1 MKKIVLAY
9 SGGLD
14 TSYCLKKLSIDN
26 EVHAVNINTG
36 GYTIEESNKIKDKA
50 IKLGAYSFTTID
62 AVDLFYNTIIK
73 YLVFGN
79 VLRNNTYPLSV
90 SSERTVQAME

>member
-26 EVHAVNINTG
+26 FELITNNPLKTKALKLAGFNFEIVQVEATITNHNIN
-36 GYTIEESNKIKDKA
+36 YLKDKIA
-50 IKLGAYSFTTID
+50 IGHHSIKL
-62 AVDLFYNTIIK
+62 
-73 YLVFGN
+73 
-79 VLRNNTYPLSV
+79 PL
-90 SSERTVQAME
+90 

>member
-36 GYTIEESNKIKDKA
+36 GYTIEESNKIKVLSSASLFADVMKNVHNNKSINPFF
-50 IKLGAYSFTTID
+50 IK
-62 AVDLFYNTIIK
+62 
-73 YLVFGN
+73 
-79 VLRNNTYPLSV
+79 
-90 SSERTVQAME
+90 